1 MNKYIYIIYFYIYTY
16 IKVNIY
22 IYIYIYIYNIQDIS
36 ANIERIVITANTTVK
51 ATQQ

>member
-16 IKVNIY
+16 IKVN